1 MHSFCSVADV
11 ARQSN
16 RNRGQL
22 SMRILKVDL
31 PMQRALP
38 LFLFV
43 VLCLRHAVAF
53 ATA

>member
-11 ARQSN
+11 TRHSNRQS
-16 RNRGQL
+16 GQL
-22 SMRILKVDL
+22 SIRILKLNLKV
-31 PMQRALP
+31 QRALP